1 MGMHK
6 RMDGIP
12 CETLSQKDAL
22 DCVLPPLNGDGADLP
37 YKYSEATEGD
47 RGFSVEEKPH

>member
-12 CETLSQKDAL
+12 CETLSQKDAP
-22 DCVLPPLNGDGADLP
+22 DCVLPPLNGDIDL
-37 YKYSEATEGD
+37 SDERTEIFACP
-47 RGFSVEEKPH
+47 FSQQLI